1 MLQKYIKFCILVLL
15 FSCKADAPLFSD
27 IPNLTLDKVEQFQR
41 DGKDSSVVITL
52 NYTDGDGDIGLEET
66 DTFPPFNF
74 GSAYFHNLLIQV
86 YRIENGVK
94 IPIIIP
100 STTDTLNF
108 NDRIKN
114 LTPTGKIKSISG
126 QIKINLNAKPYP
138 GILPDS
144 MSYKVQIIDRKLNKS
159 NAVETN
165 PLKFTF

>member
-15 FSCKADAPLFSD
+15 FSCRTDAPLFSD
-27 IPNLTLDKVEQFQR
+27 IPNLTLAKVEQFQR

-74 GSAYFHNLLIQV
+74 GSDYFHNLLVSV
-86 YRIENGVK
+86 YRIENGIK
-94 IPIIIP
+94 IPITIP
-100 STTDTLNF
+100 ATTDTLNF

-114 LTPTGKIKSISG
+114 LTPTGKIKTISG
-126 QIKINLNAKPYP
+126 QIRINLNAKPYP

-159 NAVETN
+159 NTVETN